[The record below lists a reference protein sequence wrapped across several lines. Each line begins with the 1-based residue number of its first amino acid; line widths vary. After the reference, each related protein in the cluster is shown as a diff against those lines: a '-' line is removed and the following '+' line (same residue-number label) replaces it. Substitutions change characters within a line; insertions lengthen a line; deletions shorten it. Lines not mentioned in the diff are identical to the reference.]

1 MFENNTI
8 LADRCMDVLSDHVG
22 TVEAEAFIYFVR
34 SESFDYTKWQ
44 REHFDALTPE
54 QIQKAVE
61 EHGQKHPFEGKKTVV
76 L

>member
-1 MFENNTI
+1 MFENNTL
-8 LADRCMDVLSDHVG
+8 LADRCMDVLRDHVG
-22 TVEAEAFIYFVR
+22 TVEAETFIYFVR

-54 QIQKAVE
+54 QIREAVKKHGIEYPFQGKKAV
-61 EHGQKHPFEGKKTVV
+61 V